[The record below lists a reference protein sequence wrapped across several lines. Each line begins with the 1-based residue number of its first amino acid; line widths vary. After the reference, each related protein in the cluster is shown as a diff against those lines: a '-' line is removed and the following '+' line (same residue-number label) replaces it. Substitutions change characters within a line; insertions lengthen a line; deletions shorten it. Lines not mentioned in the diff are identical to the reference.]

1 MSTTTKVSTPDT
13 TPAPPRVNLTAQRAP
28 HAAVGM
34 LVLAAGAARIAVN
47 LTGEQAQV
55 AAWTA
60 GTAFVVAVVAATVV
74 NRKRRVFGP
83 KATARALAFCAVAAV
98 WLTTVTVVGL
108 SLGAIGLLMAFGY
121 GLHLHW
127 WREHRIDAPAAPS
140 TVREVLD
147 GHRSYV
153 RRWEENI
160 AGPGAALTGS
170 VAMNEEPVNGGVRFT
185 VRLVPGKQELATV
198 TGAAGKIR
206 TGLGLLTTDEL
217 VIESH
222 PTRDQSYVRITV
234 LEAAPVLAQNNVW
247 PGPNAYDPETGS
259 VALGPFVDG
268 DGHARWQVY
277 TTNSI
282 WGGFLVGG
290 QGSGKTRMMEGIVM
304 SVVASTPTVVWF
316 ADGHGET
323 GASSKLLRDHCDYFA
338 GTADQVRVM
347 LAGAH
352 LVAAARFDDMLI
364 DDLEGF
370 TPADDRPGLI
380 VVIDE
385 CHKFF
390 CHDDI
395 QELTSNL
402 ITEYRKVGIT
412 VIAAT
417 QSGSLDRAFGTGK
430 HADALRAA
438 LITGNGVVLRIKS
451 GSIKDVLKLPYD
463 PRDFPKVPGYA
474 RMIDEARG
482 AAFRGF
488 LVTDE
493 QLATLPARMNWRSL
507 PHAEAAAFGPE
518 YAERKDVRSKARA
531 EALKRRQQRMAG
543 VHTPP
548 PVSPATAAAAATSVP
563 PQVVAELLEDVV
575 FPVWPGAMEP
585 PKLDLPD
592 SHRRILDAVRAGR
605 QQPKDIMEAVGI
617 GSSRFYQIASELQAH
632 GFLTKSGRGPAA
644 RYSTTASRGVA
655 A

>member
-1 MSTTTKVSTPDT
+1 MNTTTEVSTPDAAPK
-13 TPAPPRVNLTAQRAP
+13 PARPDLSAQRAP
-28 HAAVGM
+28 HIAVGA
-34 LVLAAGAARIAVN
+34 LVFAAGAARIAVHA
-47 LTGEQAQV
+47 TGEQAQV

-74 NRKRRVFGP
+74 HRKQRVFGP
-83 KATARALAFCAVAAV
+83 KATARALAFIAVAAV
-98 WLTTVTVVGL
+98 WLTAVTVTGF
-108 SLGAIGLLMAFGY
+108 SLGAVGLLMAFGY

-127 WREHRIDAPAAPS
+127 WREHRIDATPAATRILPADDR
-140 TVREVLD
+140 T
-147 GHRSYV
+147 YV
-153 RRWEENI
+153 QRWKTHI

-170 VAMNEEPVNGGVRFT
+170 VAMGEESVNGGARFT
-185 VRLVPGKQELATV
+185 VQLVPGKQELATV

-206 TGLGLLTTDEL
+206 TGLGLRATDEL
-217 VIESH
+217 VIENH
-222 PTRDQSYVRITV
+222 PTRDQSYVQVTV
-234 LEAAPVLAQNNVW
+234 LESAPVLTQDNMW
-247 PGPNAYDPETGS
+247 PGPGTYDPKTGT

-268 DGHARWQVY
+268 DGHARWRVY
-277 TTNSI
+277 TSDSI

-338 GTADQVRVM
+338 GTPDQVRIM

-370 TPADDRPGLI
+370 TPTDDRPGLI

-412 VIAAT
+412 VVAAT
-417 QSGSLDRAFGTGK
+417 QSGNLDRAFGTGK
-430 HADALRAA
+430 HADALRSA
-438 LITGNGVVLRIKS
+438 LLTGNGVVLRIKS

-463 PRDFPKVPGYA
+463 PRDFPPVPGYA
-474 RMIDEARG
+474 RMVDEARG

-488 LVTDE
+488 RVTDI
-493 QLATLPARMNWRSL
+493 QLATLPAQMRWRSL
-507 PHAEAAAFGPE
+507 SHAEAAAFGPA
-518 YAERKDVRSKARA
+518 YADRRDVRSKAREA
-531 EALKRRQQRMAG
+531 ALKRRQQRMAG

-548 PVSPATAAAAATSVP
+548 TASAAATPTTVP
-563 PQVVAELLEDVV
+563 PQAIAELLEDVV

-585 PKLDLPD
+585 PKLDLSD
-592 SHRRILDAVRAGR
+592 THKRILDAVDAGR
-605 QQPKDIMEAVGI
+605 QQPKDIQEAVGI

-632 GFLTKSGRGPAA
+632 GYLTKSGRGPAA
-644 RYSTTASRGVA
+644 RYSATTQRGVA